1 LAVSDTPTAKPA
13 APFLGTSK
21 ISIGDFS
28 QEFGFLTGDAATRG
42 GTEGPEAR
50 YRVEGAPIRQ
60 DDRLNHIRAL
70 RDRADEVRAVA
81 SSIHDKECRAVL
93 VRRADSYESMVEAV
107 QKAYVTGRE
116 LK

>member
-1 LAVSDTPTAKPA
+1 MTA
-13 APFLGTSK
+13 
-21 ISIGDFS
+21 
-28 QEFGFLTGDAATRG
+28 DAATRG

-50 YRVEGAPIRQ
+50 YRVQGVPIRQ
-60 DDRLNHIRAL
+60 DDQLNHIRAM
-70 RDRADEVRAVA
+70 RGRADEVRPVA

-93 VRRADSYESMVEAV
+93 VRRADSYESMAEAV